1 MQAEVTAIADEERDR
16 GPVPDTIARG
26 STPAN
31 MLRQVAVALGIPPED
46 LARTAIP
53 PCDRARFV
61 AETVEALELFAKITD
76 PDMRKK
82 SLAFLRS
89 VVHLHERR

>member
-1 MQAEVTAIADEERDR
+1 MQADETAVADEVIGR
-16 GPVPDTIARG
+16 GRVPDTVASV
-26 STPAN
+26 STAAN

-61 AETVEALELFAKITD
+61 AETAEALELFAKITD
-76 PDMRKK
+76 PDMRRE